1 MRRGPFATVADELS
15 PKYACATPIHR
26 RVWWRPRVSGSDQT
40 WVSVRAQRVVVER
53 AGPSANAREL
63 AAAAQRTYDEL
74 VRVAAPLIGQE
85 GVEALI
91 RRAVHLARPQFPW
104 LTAAHAEPP
113 THDDDTFAHVA
124 RCLEQAEAGTAADA
138 AGAVFGQAA
147 GVLAALI
154 GEGLTAS
161 LLYKA
166 WPDAF
171 PLPAKRSEH
180 E

>member
-1 MRRGPFATVADELS
+1 MRRVAFASLADELS
-15 PKYACATPIHR
+15 PKYVYPPPIHR
-26 RVWWRPRVSGSDQT
+26 RVWCRPRVSGADQRS
-40 WVSVRAQRVVVER
+40 VSVRAQQVVVQR
-53 AGPSANAREL
+53 AGPSANARAL

-74 VRVAAPLIGQE
+74 VHVAAPLIGQE
-85 GVEALI
+85 GVEALM
-91 RRAVHLARPQFPW
+91 RRAVHLARRQFPW
-104 LTAAHAEPP
+104 LSAAHAEPP
-113 THDDDTFAHVA
+113 ALNEDTFAHVA

-147 GVLAALI
+147 GVLATLI